1 MLVIFWQKLLSEII
15 HTFKAMRFVSL
26 SASDGDESPKKLPSL
41 AAKEMYFSL
50 VRIEMC

>member
-15 HTFKAMRFVSL
+15 PTFKAMRFVSL
-26 SASDGDESPKKLPSL
+26 SASDGDESPKKFPSL